1 MLAQSNFPISSRYD
15 RLRDEIPDLPFDAAQ
30 ASLERP
36 EKSTDCRFVS
46 RSADRCRANDS

>member
-1 MLAQSNFPISSRYD
+1 M
-15 RLRDEIPDLPFDAAQ
+15 RDEIPGLPFDAAQ
-30 ASLERP
+30 ASLERL